1 MQVTKQINSTTF
13 NKEKNAVEVNKSFS
27 LTGVIAD
34 DDYYGRVF
42 TVSKIEMGGVEVS
55 GDQFYAEIA
64 NTAVGLNSFIMM
76 M

>member
-13 NKEKNAVEVNKSFS
+13 NKEKNSVEVNKSFF

-34 DDYYGRVF
+34 DDYYGLVF
-42 TVSKIEMGGVEVS
+42 TVSKIEMDGVEVS